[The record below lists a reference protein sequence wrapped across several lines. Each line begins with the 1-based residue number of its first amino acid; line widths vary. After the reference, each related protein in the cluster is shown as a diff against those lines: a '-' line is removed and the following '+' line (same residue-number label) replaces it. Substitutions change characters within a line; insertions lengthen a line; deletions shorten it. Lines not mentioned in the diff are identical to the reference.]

1 MTSLLTLDLNHVLTS
16 AWFCL
21 PTRGNELKLLS
32 VQSVFLCLFLY
43 FTMCFMFFLAVIQNC
58 RLIKYGKKK
67 LFFMRNSCLLCLMMM
82 ITHRQRVHCRHHLSD
97 LGADAVFKSIFTCVF
112 LQSAGEN
119 IMINSVRADGPAV
132 WLTWISSV
140 SVS

>member
-1 MTSLLTLDLNHVLTS
+1 MFALFDDDDNSQTEGALSS
-16 AWFCL
+16 A
-21 PTRGNELKLLS
+21 
-32 VQSVFLCLFLY
+32 
-43 FTMCFMFFLAVIQNC
+43 A
-58 RLIKYGKKK
+58 
-67 LFFMRNSCLLCLMMM
+67 
-82 ITHRQRVHCRHHLSD
+82 HHLSD